1 MVDLVDLPRN
11 FFRLPLAVAVVGLTG
26 CSTIGEPPHDWL
38 LMPVAAVAAVHSG
51 YVKIPA
57 ALAAVAVYAL
67 VDPLA
72 PNWAMQ
78 ESRLAEDRFRI
89 VLRMKAL
96 HAGGDG
102 EARQVFARRAAQLA
116 SQPGFEAY
124 DIVSWE
130 EGIESTRPFAQR
142 VAWGEI
148 RLRRPP
154 VPMAALRP

>member
-1 MVDLVDLPRN
+1 MKPVRFL
-11 FFRLPLAVAVVGLTG
+11 RLPLATVVAGMLGG

-38 LMPVAAVAAVHSG
+38 LLPAAAVAAVHSG
-51 YVKIPA
+51 YIKIPA
-57 ALAAVAVYAL
+57 ALAGVAVYAL

-78 ESRLAEDRFRI
+78 EARLAEDRFRI

-148 RLRRPP
+148 RLRRQP

>member
-11 FFRLPLAVAVVGLTG
+11 FFRFPMAVAVVGLTG

-102 EARQVFARRAAQLA
+102 EARQVFHRRARELA
-116 SQPGFEAY
+116 RSNGYGGYEVMRFEEAL
-124 DIVSWE
+124 DSAML
-130 EGIESTRPFAQR
+130 GTQR
-142 VAWGEI
+142 TAEASI
-148 RLRRPP
+148 RLTGKSAPP
-154 VPMAALRP
+154 IASVE